1 MKIIS
6 DLTIQRKLVVI
17 FTVTCLA
24 VVILAGA
31 ATIAWSQYAFRQNM
45 IRDLVIQAQMAADNC
60 RAAVAFEDSQTATR
74 LLESFRAKP
83 SVVFVAIDT
92 NKTEQFAAYYRK
104 GMEKQKHVH
113 LERSGWQFTR
123 NRIIVQENIIL
134 DGEIL
139 GRAVLC
145 SDLAQLASNLRW
157 NTLII
162 VSVFVFASI
171 IGYLLLSRL
180 QGLISE
186 PILSL
191 TEVAREVSLRKDY
204 SVRAVKYYN
213 DEVGV
218 LIEAFNQMLFQIQK
232 EMSERQRAEEELRK
246 HRDHLEEVVSERTG
260 ELKLAAFSANL
271 LAKQAVQANKSKGE
285 FLANMS
291 HEIRTPM
298 NAILGFGELLG
309 EENLMPEQ
317 KKYVDVILSSGKGLL
332 RIINDILDFSKIEA
346 GKLKTEIMDCALVQM
361 LDEIESLFRPMCKQK
376 NLDFDVLYCSELP
389 QIIRTDP
396 VRLRQCLVNL
406 LGNAIKFTE
415 KGHVYLNVGLETID
429 GTSFVRFDV
438 EDTGI
443 GVPLEKQ
450 QVIFDPF
457 TQADGSHTRRFGG
470 TGLGLTIT
478 KQIVEL
484 LGGRIYV
491 RSESGRGA
499 VFTIELPVGVDVNQR
514 AVVNRYDALEQL
526 QKDQSEPSLP
536 VSRRALVAE
545 DAKANQALI
554 QVLLQKMGFEVTIV
568 EDGQQAI
575 EQVRKEAFDIIFM
588 DMQMPVVNGYDATQQ
603 IKAMGIRT
611 PVIAVTAHAMKG
623 DERKCFDAGCDD
635 YIAKPI
641 DRKKMEQIISEQLSK
656 KAESQARNTQ
666 S

>member
-6 DLTIQRKLVVI
+6 NLTIQRKLVVI
-17 FTVTCLA
+17 FTITCLA
-24 VVILAGA
+24 VVILAGV
-31 ATIAWSQYAFRQNM
+31 ATVAWSQYVFRQNM
-45 IRDLVIQAQMAADNC
+45 IRDLVEQAQMAADNC

-92 NKTEQFAAYYRK
+92 NKTEQFAAYHRK
-104 GMEKQKHVH
+104 GAEKQEHSH
-113 LERSGWQFTR
+113 LAQSGWQFTR

-139 GRAVLC
+139 GRIVLC
-145 SDLAQLASNLRW
+145 SDLTQLASNLRW

-232 EMSERQRAEEELRK
+232 EMSDRQRAEEELRK

-309 EENLMPEQ
+309 EENLTPEQ

-526 QKDQSEPSLP
+526 QKDQNEPSLP

-623 DERKCFDAGCDD
+623 DKQKCFDAGCDD

-641 DRKKMEQIISEQLSK
+641 DRKKMEQIISEHLSK
-656 KAESQARNTQ
+656 KTESQARNTQ

>member
-1 MKIIS
+1 M
-6 DLTIQRKLVVI
+6 I

-309 EENLMPEQ
+309 EENLTPEQ

-443 GVPLEKQ
+443 GVPPEKQ

-588 DMQMPVVNGYDATQQ
+588 DMQMPVMNGYDATQQ

-623 DERKCFDAGCDD
+623 DEQKCFDAGCDD

-641 DRKKMEQIISEQLSK
+641 DRKKMEQIISEHLSK
-656 KAESQARNTQ
+656 KTESQAQNTQ

>member
-24 VVILAGA
+24 VVILAGV

-60 RAAVAFEDSQTATR
+60 RAAVAFEDSQTASR
-74 LLESFRAKP
+74 SLESFRAKP

-123 NRIIVQENIIL
+123 NRIIVQEDIIL

-139 GRAVLC
+139 GRIVLC
-145 SDLAQLASNLRW
+145 SDLTQLASNLRW

-246 HRDHLEEVVSERTG
+246 HRDHLEEVVGERTG

-309 EENLMPEQ
+309 EENLTPEQ

-443 GVPLEKQ
+443 GVPPEKQ

-499 VFTIELPVGVDVNQR
+499 VFTIELPVGAEVNQQT
-514 AVVNRYDALEQL
+514 VVNRYDALEQL
-526 QKDQSEPSLP
+526 QKDQNEPSLP

-575 EQVRKEAFDIIFM
+575 EQVRKKAFDIIFM

-623 DERKCFDAGCDD
+623 DEQKCFDAGCDD

-641 DRKKMEQIISEQLSK
+641 DRKKMEQIISEHLSK
-656 KAESQARNTQ
+656 KADTPNVNTV
-666 S
+666 

>member
-60 RAAVAFEDSQTATR
+60 RAAVAFEDSQTASR
-74 LLESFRAKP
+74 LLESFQAKP

-123 NRIIVQENIIL
+123 NRIIVQESIIL

-139 GRAVLC
+139 GRIVLC
-145 SDLAQLASNLRW
+145 SDLTQLASNLRW

-246 HRDHLEEVVSERTG
+246 HRDHLEEVVGERTG

-309 EENLMPEQ
+309 EENLTPEQ

-443 GVPLEKQ
+443 GVPPEKQ
-450 QVIFDPF
+450 QVIFEPF

-491 RSESGRGA
+491 RSEPGRGA
-499 VFTIELPVGVDVNQR
+499 VFTIELPAGTDVNQQPKM
-514 AVVNRYDALEQL
+514 NRYDALEQL
-526 QKDQSEPSLP
+526 QKQEN
-536 VSRRALVAE
+536 VSSQPLSGRVLVAE

-623 DERKCFDAGCDD
+623 DEQKCIDVGCDD

-641 DRKKMEQIISEQLSK
+641 DRKKMEQIISEHLSK
-656 KAESQARNTQ
+656 KTESQARNTQ

>member
-309 EENLMPEQ
+309 EENLTPEQ